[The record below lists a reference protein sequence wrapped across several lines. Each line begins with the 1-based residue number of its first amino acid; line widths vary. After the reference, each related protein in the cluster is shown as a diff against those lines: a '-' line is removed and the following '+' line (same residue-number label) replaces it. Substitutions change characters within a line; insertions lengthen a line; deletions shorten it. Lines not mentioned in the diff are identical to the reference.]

1 MADAIDFSKT
11 HRIVLL
17 IDLNPLL
24 LNPNPNYLTSLL
36 ATSKI
41 LLSFPSLSSSLFSF
55 KFFFSSLSTLL
66 SASTL
71 HRILPDHSSASL
83 SFNSP
88 SQTLDSLSNTLS
100 SLSVAKLAYSPS
112 NCSHTAASLLQLVRH
127 GHDWESDFENVSDG
141 CRRRFR
147 DCFRAVSDA
156 FNCKDIQFCWV
167 DVCSHVEEPEISE
180 SDFIQNEISKFG
192 WGFCSADFIV
202 LGSALVSFGLIYP
215 NIAVS
220 SRLIIDSCR
229 LDKRILGQLELEILD
244 VSGKPLECKFCD
256 LELLRSKASP
266 KPRFN
271 GSTKRQEVGSLKAQR
286 LNSLNTFLGSFNDEI
301 MKLHITSVQ
310 KHTEYEHV
318 EQSSSDFILVQ
329 SAESGQKGKD
339 DLDNSFTDRVFE
351 LLAGEKSELFAKHT
365 VPTWQIFLIFL
376 YKEGYWALLSL
387 SNSKGDSYM
396 GILKPFTIHSA
407 VLSLVDNN
415 HNLVQNACGTNLL
428 INKNVSQVDIDP
440 QMSDFPLGKYGHVG
454 DGKRRKMKK
463 HMYRELAWSSFCK
476 AAYEFLD
483 VDLAEIYYSYGIQ
496 KSKKLKF
503 LKCWMKEVK
512 NHRLS
517 LNNMPPGPCQTG
529 PDLNQQKETDKNKN
543 FAANANYQ
551 ESDEPFQMHI
561 CSDQSRMQDD
571 DALVSCSETSESFFR
586 DLPKKIQ
593 HGVESIGVDLKILAE
608 RLVSSSIYWLH
619 KKHET
624 MKNLDESCAIQVAEI
639 IKLLLCEPQDLKEH
653 NDYNSSSASEYL
665 VREYPSV
672 NLGDVIDK
680 IYDQMDLLPFGEEN
694 EDQALM
700 SNNEDSIQSWR
711 EKHERNDMS
720 ASKMIQDSVSV
731 EVESCHLL
739 EKVNASREG
748 QTKEDHARMLN
759 EARERRERAR
769 RFAYFTRRMP
779 DLQRV
784 WAPKQSTAMKVKPEP
799 KRKKQMG
806 VSYSVVC
813 ETPFGD
819 KPSCPTGQNKSER
832 ATPVSKALFQD
843 DR

>member
-1 MADAIDFSKT
+1 MADAINFSKT
-11 HRIVLL
+11 HRIVFF

-24 LNPNPNYLTSLL
+24 QNPNPNYLTSLL

-41 LLSFPSLSSSLFSF
+41 LLSFPCLSSSLFSF

-100 SLSVAKLAYSPS
+100 SISVSKLAYSPS
-112 NCSHTAASLLQLVRH
+112 NCSHTAASLLQLVR
-127 GHDWESDFENVSDG
+127 GHDWESDFENVSGKSYCDPVDIRSNLIILLSPVCRSLKSLAEFMCVDVSNNCLDG

-147 DCFRAVSDA
+147 DCFRAVSDV

-256 LELLRSKASP
+256 LELLRLKASP

-339 DLDNSFTDRVFE
+339 GLDNSFTDRVFE
-351 LLAGEKSELFAKHT
+351 LLAGEKSELFEKHT
-365 VPTWQIFLIFL
+365 VPTWQIFLSFL

-387 SNSKGDSYM
+387 SNSTGDSYM

-415 HNLVQNACGTNLL
+415 HSLVQNACGTNLL

-440 QMSDFPLGKYGHVG
+440 QMSVFPMGKYGHVG

-463 HMYRELAWSSFCK
+463 HMYRELTWSSFCK

-512 NHRLS
+512 NHRLP

-571 DALVSCSETSESFFR
+571 DALVSCLETSESFFR
-586 DLPKKIQ
+586 DLPKKIE
-593 HGVESIGVDLKILAE
+593 HGVQSIGVDLKILAE

-619 KKHET
+619 KKDET
-624 MKNLDESCAIQVAEI
+624 MKNLDESCTIQVAEI

-653 NDYNSSSASEYL
+653 KDYNSSSASEYL

-672 NLGDVIDK
+672 VLFALYRYIVIK
-680 IYDQMDLLPFGEEN
+680 G
-694 EDQALM
+694 
-700 SNNEDSIQSWR
+700 
-711 EKHERNDMS
+711 
-720 ASKMIQDSVSV
+720 V
-731 EVESCHLL
+731 
-739 EKVNASREG
+739 
-748 QTKEDHARMLN
+748 
-759 EARERRERAR
+759 RRTQGA
-769 RFAYFTRRMP
+769 
-779 DLQRV
+779 
-784 WAPKQSTAMKVKPEP
+784 
-799 KRKKQMG
+799 
-806 VSYSVVC
+806 
-813 ETPFGD
+813 
-819 KPSCPTGQNKSER
+819 
-832 ATPVSKALFQD
+832 
-843 DR
+843 